1 MVDPK
6 KKRRDREKMA
16 RRQAGF
22 SLQQLYDQSC
32 HSMNEGSLEEG
43 QVYWVWI
50 RRKYEFSF

>member
-32 HSMNEGSLEEG
+32 HSMNKGSLEEG

-50 RRKYEFSF
+50 RRKI